1 MKPYLNKIYS
11 STSFEEISSTTD
23 RLLMNQK
30 DKAIIFDVG
39 GVLLDYDRDI
49 LLNNISRMCNSQ
61 TPAEMVAS
69 LISQLELSRGVNTPR
84 TLYDELKDNH
94 GLSISFKVLASYW
107 NGGLSS
113 RDWVS
118 DLLTDLSTHTTL
130 IILSDTN
137 AMHWDHIT
145 DNILDLKPFSHVF
158 VSHQSGMMKDSR
170 AIFDLVIEKIDFEPA
185 QLLFIDDTL
194 SNTVHASDSGMAT
207 HHFSDKNEM
216 LAAINEH
223 LEN

>member
-1 MKPYLNKIYS
+1 
-11 STSFEEISSTTD
+11 
-23 RLLMNQK
+23 MNQEN
-30 DKAIIFDVG
+30 KAIIFDVG
-39 GVLLDYDRDI
+39 GVLLDYDRDN
-49 LLNNISRMCNSQ
+49 LLNNISRMCDKHTRSE
-61 TPAEMVAS
+61 TVAS
-69 LISQLELSRGVNTPR
+69 LINGLELSRGVNTPK
-84 TLYDELKDNH
+84 TLYDELKVNH
-94 GLSISFKVLASYW
+94 GLSTSFEELANYW
-107 NGGLSS
+107 NGGLSG
-113 RDWVS
+113 RDWVA
-118 DLLTDLSTHTTL
+118 DLLADLSTQTTL

-145 DNILDLKPFSHVF
+145 DNILDLNLFSHVF

-194 SNTVHASDSGMAT
+194 SNTMHASDSGMAI

-216 LAAINEH
+216 LFAICEH

>member
-1 MKPYLNKIYS
+1 
-11 STSFEEISSTTD
+11 
-23 RLLMNQK
+23 MNRER
-30 DKAIIFDVG
+30 KALIFDVG
-39 GVLLDYDRDI
+39 GVLLDYDMDN
-49 LLNNISRMCNSQ
+49 LLNNISSKCDSCTR
-61 TPAEMVAS
+61 AETVAS
-69 LISQLELSRGVNTPR
+69 LIGGLELSRGVNTPK

-94 GLSISFKVLASYW
+94 ELSTSFEELTSYW
-107 NGGLSS
+107 NGGLCS

-118 DLLTDLSTHTTL
+118 DLLTDLSTQTTL

-145 DNILDLKPFSHVF
+145 DNILDLKLFSHVF

-207 HHFSDKNEM
+207 HHFKDKSGM
-216 LAAINEH
+216 LVAIIKH